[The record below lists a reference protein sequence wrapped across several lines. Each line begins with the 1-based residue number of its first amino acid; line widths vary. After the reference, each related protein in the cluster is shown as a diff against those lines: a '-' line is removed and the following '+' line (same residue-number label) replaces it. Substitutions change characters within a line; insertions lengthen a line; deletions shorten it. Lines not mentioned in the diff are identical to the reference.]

1 MATQSVQL
9 DVADLQQRV
18 QDVYRQ
24 VAREPHRSY
33 HFETGVDMTDA
44 QLAKAERLRTA
55 AGLQHVR
62 FLDGHI
68 ERLSMPDAAV
78 DMVIS
83 NGMINLSADKPAVFA
98 EAFRVLRPGGRLA
111 LADIVAEVRSPN
123 PSPATRLSD
132 GMLERPLH
140 RCGSAE
146 SGGDSD
152 ACPP

>member
-1 MATQSVQL
+1 
-9 DVADLQQRV
+9 
-18 QDVYRQ
+18 
-24 VAREPHRSY
+24 
-33 HFETGVDMTDA
+33 MTDA
-44 QLAKAERLRTA
+44 QLAKAERLRAA

-68 ERLSMPDAAV
+68 ERLSMPDTAV

-111 LADIVAEVRSPN
+111 LADIVAEVPSPN

-152 ACPP
+152 ACPH

>member
-1 MATQSVQL
+1 
-9 DVADLQQRV
+9 
-18 QDVYRQ
+18 
-24 VAREPHRSY
+24 
-33 HFETGVDMTDA
+33 MTDA
-44 QLAKAERLRTA
+44 QPAKAERLRA
-55 AGLQHVR
+55 AADLQHLR

-83 NGMINLSADKPAVFA
+83 NGMINRSADADASRGPAA
-98 EAFRVLRPGGRLA
+98 GPPARPWPTSSPS
-111 LADIVAEVRSPN
+111 VPSPN

-132 GMLERPLH
+132 GMLQRPLH

-152 ACPP
+152 ACPH

>member
-1 MATQSVQL
+1 
-9 DVADLQQRV
+9 
-18 QDVYRQ
+18 
-24 VAREPHRSY
+24 
-33 HFETGVDMTDA
+33 
-44 QLAKAERLRTA
+44 
-55 AGLQHVR
+55 
-62 FLDGHI
+62 
-68 ERLSMPDAAV
+68 MPDTAV

-111 LADIVAEVRSPN
+111 LADIVAEVPSPN

-146 SGGDSD
+146 SGGDPD
-152 ACPP
+152 ACPH